1 MDWESI
7 EKEIEQGAL
16 EAAQAARH
24 GIAVI
29 HAETRHAAGGSAGDG
44 SCGWPPPER

>member
-16 EAAQAARH
+16 EAAQAARQR
-24 GIAVI
+24 IADRR
-29 HAETRHAAGGSAGDG
+29 AAAAGGSAGDG